1 MRRID
6 SPISSRNHTV
16 EPRYRKINSE
26 IKETNQMYLL
36 EYFKEVPGAKRNETP
51 KSQIMF
57 DTNITSIRNVTV
69 FVVIL

>member
-1 MRRID
+1 
-6 SPISSRNHTV
+6 
-16 EPRYRKINSE
+16 
-26 IKETNQMYLL
+26 MYLL

-69 FVVIL
+69 SIIFQKPIINF

>member
-1 MRRID
+1 
-6 SPISSRNHTV
+6 
-16 EPRYRKINSE
+16 
-26 IKETNQMYLL
+26 MYLL

-69 FVVIL
+69 SIIFQKPIINFLINILFQKDVE